1 MTRRKSKAAVPK
13 KTPGTRALNRLT
25 SAFVN
30 RDEIPQGMHA
40 DGGGL
45 YLQVKDGRSWTFRYM
60 IGGVARQMGLGR
72 LQDVSLAQARD
83 LAADARAKVAL
94 KVDPLAERDAARTA
108 AKIEAAKVVTFEAA
122 TEAYLKF
129 KTAEFRN
136 AKHAAQWAATLKT
149 YAYPVIGSV
158 PVRDVDTEMV
168 KKILVPIWL
177 TKTETATRLRQR
189 IEAVLN
195 SAFLHMNPRPDNP
208 ARWKGHLDG
217 ALPKPTKIRKAEH
230 FEAMDYNE
238 LPDFF
243 GDLVKRENVSA
254 QAMAFAILTA
264 ARSGEVRMA
273 CFEEIDRKAA
283 VWTVPAERM
292 KAGRIHRVPLSP
304 EALALIPKGTKGVI
318 FPNRNGDALSDT
330 AMRKYLQDD
339 MKRPGLTV
347 HGFRS
352 SFRQWVKDRTNVA
365 GEIAEAALA
374 HVNGDK
380 TELAYD
386 RSDAL
391 ERRRQLMTMWA
402 RYCVEG
408 TPATGDVIPLH
419 PAEVVA

>member
-1 MTRRKSKAAVPK
+1 
-13 KTPGTRALNRLT
+13 
-25 SAFVN
+25 
-30 RDEIPQGMHA
+30 
-40 DGGGL
+40 
-45 YLQVKDGRSWTFRYM
+45 
-60 IGGVARQMGLGR
+60 
-72 LQDVSLAQARD
+72 
-83 LAADARAKVAL
+83 
-94 KVDPLAERDAARTA
+94 
-108 AKIEAAKVVTFEAA
+108 
-122 TEAYLKF
+122 
-129 KTAEFRN
+129 
-136 AKHAAQWAATLKT
+136 
-149 YAYPVIGSV
+149 
-158 PVRDVDTEMV
+158 
-168 KKILVPIWL
+168 
-177 TKTETATRLRQR
+177 
-189 IEAVLN
+189 
-195 SAFLHMNPRPDNP
+195 
-208 ARWKGHLDG
+208 
-217 ALPKPTKIRKAEH
+217 
-230 FEAMDYNE
+230 
-238 LPDFF
+238 
-243 GDLVKRENVSA
+243 
-254 QAMAFAILTA
+254 
-264 ARSGEVRMA
+264 MA